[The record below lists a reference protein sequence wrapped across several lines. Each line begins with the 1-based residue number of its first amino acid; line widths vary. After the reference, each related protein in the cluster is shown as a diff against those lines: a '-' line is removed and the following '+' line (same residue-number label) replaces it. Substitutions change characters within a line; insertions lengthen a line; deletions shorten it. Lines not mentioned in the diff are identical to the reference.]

1 MKKYEVKESFIL
13 EAHDNACSEW
23 KNRIEKEVPE
33 LFRYEKN
40 KWYKGCNVIG
50 FYKGDSGNY
59 GINNGSWSNTINMSA
74 IETWEL
80 MTIEEVETA
89 LIAEAKKRGFKE
101 GVNIQP
107 DFNVWTHYLGG
118 KCIFSDGKWA
128 EIIEEAPQEITMSEL
143 EKELGRKIKIV
154 K

>member
-23 KNRIEKEVPE
+23 KNRIEKE
-33 LFRYEKN
+33 
-40 KWYKGCNVIG
+40 GCNVIG

-101 GVNIQP
+101 GVRFKGVEGVDMNLSIEI
-107 DFNVWTHYLGG
+107 G
-118 KCIFSDGKWA
+118 KGKGINGIDSYIFYNGEWA
-128 EIIEEAPQEITMSEL
+128 TIEEPTKEMTVQEL
-143 EKELGRKIKIV
+143 EKELGYKIKIV